1 MKTFPLLR
9 SLLPVV
15 ACMALCMVA
24 CRKSAPQA
32 EEKPL
37 LLTSI
42 EPLRF
47 FVEQI
52 AGDTYTVKSIV
63 PDGYNPEDYKPT
75 PDQLMELGHCEAFFK
90 IGDLGFE
97 TTWLKDAASH
107 YAGLPVVDTSDSL
120 RYRGMKTSLFDPH
133 TWTSPHYMEI
143 ICQSICATLCR
154 MDTTHADTYRANL
167 QRCQESISRTDREIR
182 SILEKVPSRSFIT
195 VHPSL
200 TYFADTYGLVQYAIE
215 KEGKEPTPADL
226 SHLIRQSRQEGVKV
240 ILVQKQ
246 FSKVQAQMIARETGA
261 CIVTVNP
268 LGADWHREMIGIAK
282 ALRDGK

>member
-63 PDGYNPEDYKPT
+63 PDGYNPED
-75 PDQLMELGHCEAFFK
+75 
-90 IGDLGFE
+90 
-97 TTWLKDAASH
+97 
-107 YAGLPVVDTSDSL
+107 
-120 RYRGMKTSLFDPH
+120 
-133 TWTSPHYMEI
+133 
-143 ICQSICATLCR
+143 
-154 MDTTHADTYRANL
+154 
-167 QRCQESISRTDREIR
+167 
-182 SILEKVPSRSFIT
+182 
-195 VHPSL
+195 
-200 TYFADTYGLVQYAIE
+200 
-215 KEGKEPTPADL
+215 
-226 SHLIRQSRQEGVKV
+226 
-240 ILVQKQ
+240 
-246 FSKVQAQMIARETGA
+246 
-261 CIVTVNP
+261 
-268 LGADWHREMIGIAK
+268 
-282 ALRDGK
+282 